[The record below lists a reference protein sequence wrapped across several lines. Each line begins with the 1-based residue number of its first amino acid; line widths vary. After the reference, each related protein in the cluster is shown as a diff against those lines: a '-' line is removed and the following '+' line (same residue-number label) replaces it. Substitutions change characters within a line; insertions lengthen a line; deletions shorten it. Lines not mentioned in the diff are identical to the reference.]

1 MLTKLLIVNL
11 HIQTELGFLSLNS
24 TRSQLQVFHKI
35 HMEILI
41 LSGSVIHLKQEE
53 EYKSCRRSFSI
64 ELTLKLPGA
73 VPVAARHSEHHQEED
88 QREEDGPGHEVDHGG
103 GDGDG
108 DVAEAGHH
116 HSVLGH
122 PPLLT
127 NHRSVFRSR
136 DLSQPITGQH
146 YLVPSDVPHIR

>member
-1 MLTKLLIVNL
+1 
-11 HIQTELGFLSLNS
+11 
-24 TRSQLQVFHKI
+24 
-35 HMEILI
+35 MEILI
-41 LSGSVIHLKQEE
+41 LSGSVIHLKQ

-73 VPVAARHSEHHQEED
+73 VPVAVRHAEHHQEED

-108 DVAEAGHH
+108 DVAEPGHH

-122 PPLLT
+122 TPLLT
-127 NHRSVFRSR
+127 NHRSVSRSR